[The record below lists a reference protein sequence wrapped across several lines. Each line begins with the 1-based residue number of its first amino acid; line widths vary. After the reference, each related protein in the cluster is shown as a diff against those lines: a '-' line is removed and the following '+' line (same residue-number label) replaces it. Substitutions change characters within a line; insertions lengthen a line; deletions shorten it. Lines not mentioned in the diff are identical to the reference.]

1 MTTTSTSPSA
11 ASAVPVAGDR
21 LRQVAVALS
30 LVLAL
35 AAAALGSGGL
45 AGRPVTEVAGGVL
58 DTDATLV
65 APAGP
70 AFAIWGLIYTGLI
83 VLAVFQLLPSRAA
96 DPRQRAAGWWIA
108 ASGLLNA
115 AWIGAVQGELLWVS
129 VALIAG
135 LLAVLV
141 IALRRLDTPRASMHA
156 ERVIVDGTLGVYL
169 GWVCIATVANTAAAL
184 VWSGMAPTG
193 GAATA
198 LAMAVLIVAAVVG
211 VVLAFAMRRTAPGLA
226 LAWGLVWVGVERLTA
241 TPESLLVGATAL
253 VAAAVSAGCSLA
265 VAVRRGPSV

>member
-1 MTTTSTSPSA
+1 MTTTSTGRTAESDA
-11 ASAVPVAGDR
+11 PVGADR
-21 LRQVAVALS
+21 VRQVAVALS
-30 LVLAL
+30 AVLGL

-70 AFAIWGLIYTGLI
+70 AFAIWGLIYTGLL

-96 DPRQRAAGWWIA
+96 DPRQRAAGWWVA
-108 ASGLLNA
+108 GSGLLNA

-129 VALIAG
+129 VVLIA
-135 LLAVLV
+135 LLLTVLV
-141 IALRRLDTPRASMHA
+141 VALVRLDDPRASTTA

-193 GAATA
+193 GTATA
-198 LAMAVLIVAAVVG
+198 LAVAVLVVAAVVG
-211 VVLAFAMRRTAPGLA
+211 VVLAFGMRRTAPGLA
-226 LAWGLVWVGVERLTA
+226 LAWGLTWVGVERLTA
-241 TPESLLVGATAL
+241 LPSSSVVGVMAL
-253 VAAAVSAGCSLA
+253 AAAAVSAGCA
-265 VAVRRGPSV
+265 VAVALRRPA